1 MQVETPALFVIGMT
15 KNELLSLRKAFINK
29 FTAKNLPQYRS
40 VMGHFDFYGTN
51 THKGRLWE
59 VIRPYNLVSLDFAL
73 SALAEREEVVVI
85 WDDLHFKINNKL
97 PKVPILTFSGTEL
110 SAILSNPSAKVLP
123 DDIYVFD
130 RELSFFVVLTHVSLD
145 GFGRVCMSSL
155 EDETVRPEFKAML
168 DL

>member
-1 MQVETPALFVIGMT
+1 METPALFVTAMT
-15 KNELLSLRKAFINK
+15 KNELLSLKKAFINK
-29 FTAKNLPQYRS
+29 FTSKTLPQYRA

-51 THKGRLWE
+51 THRGRIWE

-73 SALAEREEVVVI
+73 STLAEREEVIVT
-85 WDDLHFKINNKL
+85 WDDMHFKINNKL
-97 PKVPILTFSGTEL
+97 PKVPVISCTGNEVVGMITDASK
-110 SAILSNPSAKVLP
+110 SNLP

-155 EDETVRPEFKAML
+155 EDENVRPEFKAML
-168 DL
+168 DS

>member
-1 MQVETPALFVIGMT
+1 
-15 KNELLSLRKAFINK
+15 
-29 FTAKNLPQYRS
+29 
-40 VMGHFDFYGTN
+40 MGHFDFYGAN

-59 VIRPYNLVSLDFAL
+59 VIRPYNLVPLEFAL
-73 SALAEREEVVVI
+73 SVFAEREEVIVT
-85 WDDLHFKINNKL
+85 WDDVHFKINGKT
-97 PKVPILTFSGTEL
+97 PKIPVLSLVGTEL
-110 SAILSNPSAKVLP
+110 AEIIVGKSKTALP

-155 EDETVRPEFKAML
+155 EDKNVRPEFKAML